1 MCLCAGQAVGPD
13 SHQIPKEFVH
23 LSRFVCPGGYPH
35 PLIRQVVRD
44 KAPVYLSA
52 CPAAVTNTQPV
63 HPAVQPRPA
72 TRGGCDL
79 SRGLVPGPQ
88 EGGGGGGGKGGALS
102 TDAGVVVREWGCCD
116 VFEEEAGVCLP
127 AGKQMWT
134 GLWRCLSRR
143 ASSRRGL
150 WCRPDSSLD
159 SRGLGDGCC
168 FQLRDFFMPPID
180 APWLLGGR
188 GVGNFAGA
196 CPQKEAVDREA

>member
-1 MCLCAGQAVGPD
+1 MIRRGTYMRRTRARPGSGP
-13 SHQIPKEFVH
+13 
-23 LSRFVCPGGYPH
+23 
-35 PLIRQVVRD
+35 
-44 KAPVYLSA
+44 
-52 CPAAVTNTQPV
+52 
-63 HPAVQPRPA
+63 
-72 TRGGCDL
+72 RGGCDL

-102 TDAGVVVREWGCCD
+102 TDVGVVVREWGCCD
-116 VFEEEAGVCLP
+116 VFGEEAGVCLP
-127 AGKQMWT
+127 AVKQMWT

-180 APWLLGGR
+180 APWLLGER

-196 CPQKEAVDREA
+196 CPQKEAVDREAWQGQSTWIGERLGEATLGLGLGRIFPAALNRTISALSSVRGRREGQRFWDPP